1 MDMNLDRIATR
12 DADYAPAGGY
22 EGVPADV
29 SVEPGALL
37 GGPGV
42 TVVADYQKL
51 VARLKMESE
60 DQNRTLQ
67 GQQFANTLLR
77 LIAQNDAI
85 TERQQIALKD
95 VANATKA
102 LESAQAVVTSTSTA
116 MQVLI
121 QEIADLTKAMST
133 TAEDR
138 RKRLEAKE
146 RAEANVAEKEA
157 ARDAAAADA
166 TKTDEERAAA
176 EAAYQTAVAELGA
189 IETDLTRIDGE
200 IRNQQKQMS
209 ALETRQD
216 TLQAVLDTAK
226 GMAEAANAALQDA
239 VSRLD
244 TSGRQ
249 VLAEVVGLTAGQIEQ
264 TAQTEDDAKGEEVD
278 ALVKAAERLSATILE
293 RTDAEIAAL
302 IAKVVDVSVPR
313 ASELLTPA
321 DLLGEITV

>member
-1 MDMNLDRIATR
+1 MEMNLDRIGAQGAGYATPGF
-12 DADYAPAGGY
+12 DGA
-22 EGVPADV
+22 PADV
-29 SVEPGALL
+29 SAAPAELL
-37 GGPGV
+37 GGPGL

-60 DQNRTLQ
+60 DKNRALQ

-77 LIAQNDAI
+77 LVAQNDAI
-85 TERQQIALKD
+85 TERQQTALKD

-102 LESAQAVVTSTSTA
+102 LESALAVVTSTSTA

-146 RAEANVAEKEA
+146 RAEANVAEKKA
-157 ARDAAAADA
+157 ARDALAKDQTA
-166 TKTDEERAAA
+166 TDEARAAA
-176 EAAYQTAVAELGA
+176 ESAYRTAVADLGA
-189 IETDLTRIDGE
+189 IEADITRLDGE
-200 IRNQQKQMS
+200 IKDQKKQMS
-209 ALETRQD
+209 ALETRRD

-226 GMAEAANAALQDA
+226 GMAEAADAALQDA

-264 TAQTEDDAKGEEVD
+264 AAQTEDDAKTEEVN
-278 ALVKAAERLSATILE
+278 ALVQAAERLSATILE

-302 IAKVVDVSVPR
+302 IAKVADVSAPR

-321 DLLGEITV
+321 DLLGEIPV

>member
-1 MDMNLDRIATR
+1 MEMNLDRIGAQGAGYAR
-12 DADYAPAGGY
+12 AGSDGAPMDVPAAPA
-22 EGVPADV
+22 E
-29 SVEPGALL
+29 LL

-60 DQNRTLQ
+60 DQNRALQ
-67 GQQFANTLLR
+67 GQQFANALLR
-77 LIAQNDAI
+77 LVAQNDAI
-85 TERQQIALKD
+85 TERQKTALTD

-102 LESAQAVVTSTSTA
+102 LESAQAVISSTSTA

-121 QEIADLTKAMST
+121 EEIADLTKAMST
-133 TAEDR
+133 TAEER
-138 RKRLEAKE
+138 RKRLDAKA

-157 ARDAAAADA
+157 ARDAAVADQ
-166 TKTDEERAAA
+166 TKTDAERAAA
-176 EAAYQTAVAELGA
+176 ESAYQAAVAELGA
-189 IETDLTRIDGE
+189 IETDITRLDGE
-200 IRNQQKQMS
+200 IEKQNDKLS
-209 ALETRQD
+209 ALETRRD

-226 GMAEAANAALQDA
+226 GMAEAAEAALQDA

-264 TAQTEDDAKGEEVD
+264 AAQTEDDAKAEEVN
-278 ALVKAAERLSATILE
+278 ALVQAAERLSATILE

-302 IAKVVDVSVPR
+302 IAKVADVSAPR
-313 ASELLTPA
+313 ASELLTPS
-321 DLLGEITV
+321 DLLGEIPV